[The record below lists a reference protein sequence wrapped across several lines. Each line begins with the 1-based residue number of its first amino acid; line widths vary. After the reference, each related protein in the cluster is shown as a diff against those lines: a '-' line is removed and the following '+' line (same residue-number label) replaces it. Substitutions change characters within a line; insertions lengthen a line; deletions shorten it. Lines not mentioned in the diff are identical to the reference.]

1 MGFLLKRIGQM
12 VSVIIA
18 ATFLAFSA
26 MNYLGDP
33 LFNIVGFAAAVD
45 CDAVL
50 AGEIEDVSGQGG
62 TDVGDC
68 EIIEAAREEYHLND
82 PLPVRYVRWAGDVVQ
97 GDFGVSFKNSMP
109 VSTVIANRVPKST

>member
-18 ATFLAFSA
+18 ATFLAFAA
-26 MNYLGDP
+26 MNSLGDP
-33 LFNIVGFAAAVD
+33 LFNVVGFVASVD

-62 TDVGDC
+62 TNVGDC
-68 EIIEAAREEYHLND
+68 EVVEAAREKYHLND
-82 PLPVRYVRWAGDVVQ
+82 PLPVRYVRWAGDVIQ
-97 GDFGVSFKNSMP
+97 GDLGVSFKNSMP
-109 VSTVIANRVPKST
+109 VSTVIGNRIPT

>member
-1 MGFLLKRIGQM
+1 MSFVLKRVAQM
-12 VSVIIA
+12 AAVIIA
-18 ATFLAFSA
+18 ATFLAFTA

-33 LFNIVGFAAAVD
+33 LFNIVGFHASVD

-68 EIIEAAREEYHLND
+68 EVVEAAREKYHLND
-82 PLPVRYVRWAGDVVQ
+82 PLPVRYGRWIGDVV
-97 GDFGVSFKNSMP
+97 S
-109 VSTVIANRVPKST
+109 R